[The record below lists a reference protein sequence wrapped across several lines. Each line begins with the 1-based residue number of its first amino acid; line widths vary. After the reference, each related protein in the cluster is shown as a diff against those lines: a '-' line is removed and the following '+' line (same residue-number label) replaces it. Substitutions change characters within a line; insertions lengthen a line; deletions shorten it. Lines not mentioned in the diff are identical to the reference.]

1 MYSHCKLLNLMDIYE
16 NILLHFIIIS
26 ESPIQICV
34 LELHQ
39 VWEAPKLEAKITVHH
54 FREKVLDFHKILK
67 MACHPKG

>member
-1 MYSHCKLLNLMDIYE
+1 MKTFFH
-16 NILLHFIIIS
+16 ILSLFRKAL
-26 ESPIQICV
+26 IQICV